1 MLVSHEFKNVVA
13 LIVITKHS
21 FYALLITDFY
31 QESYF
36 SNSLIINEADTKKIS
51 NVWKSGELHK
61 LGQLAP

>member
-1 MLVSHEFKNVVA
+1 MLVSHELKDVVA

-51 NVWKSGELHK
+51 NVWKSGEK
-61 LGQLAP
+61 VA